1 MKDIYILCLLNF
13 RTIDEKIMNFEQQVL
28 QRLDQ
33 MAEDLS
39 ELKEFKGEAL
49 KKFDQLSIDFSE
61 IREEV

>member
-1 MKDIYILCLLNF
+1 
-13 RTIDEKIMNFEQQVL
+13 MNFEQQVL